1 MILAETSE
9 RAALWDHCL
18 ACPTCR
24 AIDAQGANLNLPCET
39 RDRLTAEYRQA
50 RRST

>member
-1 MILAETSE
+1 MILAETPE
-9 RAALWDHCL
+9 QAALWDHCL

-24 AIDAQGANLNLPCET
+24 AIDAQGVNLNLPCET
-39 RDRLTAEYRQA
+39 AVRLTAEYRQA

>member
-1 MILAETSE
+1 MILTETPE

-18 ACPTCR
+18 TCPTCR

-39 RDRLTAEYRQA
+39 RDRLTAEHQQA